1 MSQFNLEDSK
11 SLRRCFIKTHISVQK
26 YVVEEHWTDSN
37 VDLALHIT
45 IEQIL
50 RHRTV
55 ASLIDI
61 GRVWLAIPFASDQTL
76 KKLFLHSNEKK
87 S

>member
-1 MSQFNLEDSK
+1 
-11 SLRRCFIKTHISVQK
+11 
-26 YVVEEHWTDSN
+26 
-37 VDLALHIT
+37 
-45 IEQIL
+45 
-50 RHRTV
+50 
-55 ASLIDI
+55 LIDI